1 MSGVKTQT
9 AETVQERLIEAAGEI
24 FAEKGFRSA
33 TVREITSLAGAN
45 VAAVNYYFRDKQELY
60 GAALRRAMQG
70 SVSMEQ
76 AIDESMPYEEQ
87 LHEFI
92 VGRFLHLLDPRRPHW
107 HAGILAR
114 EMSSPTESLDMLVD
128 EFIRPRLSL
137 FRRIITGLAGPLPE
151 KQLTLVLLSV
161 IGQCAFYRQS
171 AGLIDRLFPKLMHS
185 PQSIPEIAQH
195 VTQFSLAGIRSCGTT
210 SA

>member
-1 MSGVKTQT
+1 MAHVNTGTAPAVK
-9 AETVQERLIEAAGEI
+9 ERLIEAAGEV

-33 TVREITSLAGAN
+33 TVREITTLAGAN

-60 GAALRRAMQG
+60 GEALRRAMQG
-70 SVSMEQ
+70 SISGEHPV
-76 AIDESMPYEEQ
+76 DESIPYEEQ
-87 LHEFI
+87 LHDFI
-92 VGRFLHLLDPRRPHW
+92 VGRFLHMLDPRRPRW

-171 AGLIDRLFPKLMHS
+171 AGLIDRLFPKLLHS

-195 VTQFSLAGIRSCGTT
+195 VTQFSLAGIRSCRTT